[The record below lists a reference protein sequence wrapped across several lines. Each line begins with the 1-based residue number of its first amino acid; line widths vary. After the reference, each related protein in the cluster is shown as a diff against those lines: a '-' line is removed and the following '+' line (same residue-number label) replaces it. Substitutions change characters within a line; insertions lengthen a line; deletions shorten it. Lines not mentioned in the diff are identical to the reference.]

1 MLKKFISYYRPHLK
15 LFIIDMI
22 CAFLAALC
30 DLFYPFIARN
40 IINIYVPDRNLRLL
54 LTWAIILLGI
64 YLFKALMNFIIGY
77 WGHIVGVR
85 IQADLR
91 RDLFNH
97 LETLPI
103 SYYDENKTGTIMSR
117 IINDLQEVS
126 ELAHHGP
133 EDLFL
138 SFIMIIGSFF
148 MLISINLKLT
158 LIVFAFLP
166 FAIIFTVLIRKKQ
179 MDAFSQARVKI
190 AEVNAEV
197 ETSIAGIRVT
207 KAYTS
212 DSEEL
217 KKFEQA
223 NDNYKIAR
231 RNAYKY
237 LALFHSGMTFFM
249 DIMYLVV
256 LTAGGI
262 FFYQGLINT
271 GDFAAYLLYISNF
284 LTPIRKLVNLF
295 EQLTEGMTGFK
306 RFEEIMA
313 IEPEKDDPGAK
324 ELKDVKGEINFSN
337 VSFHYGSNKKDV
349 ISDLSFKI
357 EPGETLALVGPSGG
371 GKTTICNL
379 IPRFYEIDSGT
390 IEIDGQDIKT
400 LTRRSL
406 RQNIGSVAQDVF
418 LFNGSIKDN
427 IIYGNPEASDDQVEW
442 AAKQAEI
449 HEYIMTLPEGY
460 DTEVGERGLK
470 LSGGQR
476 QRIAIARV
484 FLKNPKILILDE
496 ATSALDNAT
505 EMAIQKALEK
515 LAIGRTVLVVAH
527 RLSTINNAD
536 EIVVLTNEGIKEKGT
551 QKELLAKKG
560 LYWQL
565 YQYQFR

>member
-15 LFIIDMI
+15 LFVIDMI

-54 LTWAIILLGI
+54 LTWAFILLLI

-138 SFIMIIGSFF
+138 SFVMIIGSFF
-148 MLISINLKLT
+148 MLISINVKLT

-166 FAIIFTVLIRKKQ
+166 FAVIFTVLIRKKQ

-217 KKFEQA
+217 KKFDQA
-223 NDNYKIAR
+223 NNNYQLAR

-271 GDFAAYLLYISNF
+271 GDFAAYLLYIGNF

-324 ELKDVKGEINFSN
+324 ELKDVKGDIRFDQ

-349 ISDLSFKI
+349 IKDLSFEIK
-357 EPGETLALVGPSGG
+357 PGETLALVGPSGG

-390 IEIDGQDIKT
+390 IYIDGQDIKT

-427 IIYGNPEASDDQVEW
+427 IIYGNPEANDDQVEW

-515 LAIGRTVLVVAH
+515 LAVGRTVLVVAH
-527 RLSTINNAD
+527 RLSTINTAD

>member
-15 LFIIDMI
+15 LFVIDMI

-54 LTWAIILLGI
+54 LTWAFILLLI

-138 SFIMIIGSFF
+138 SFVMIIGSFF
-148 MLISINLKLT
+148 MLISINVKLT

-166 FAIIFTVLIRKKQ
+166 FAVIFTVLIRKKQ

-217 KKFEQA
+217 KKFDQA
-223 NDNYKIAR
+223 NNNYQLAR

-271 GDFAAYLLYISNF
+271 GDFAAYLLYIGNF

-324 ELKDVKGEINFSN
+324 ELKDVKGDIRFDQ

-349 ISDLSFKI
+349 IKDLSFEIK
-357 EPGETLALVGPSGG
+357 PGETLALVGPSGG

-390 IEIDGQDIKT
+390 IYIDGQDIKT

-515 LAIGRTVLVVAH
+515 LAVGRTVLVVAH

>member
-15 LFIIDMI
+15 LFVIDMI

-54 LTWAIILLGI
+54 LTWAFILLLI

-138 SFIMIIGSFF
+138 SFVMIIGSFF
-148 MLISINLKLT
+148 MLISINVKLT

-166 FAIIFTVLIRKKQ
+166 FAVIFTVLIRKKQ

-217 KKFEQA
+217 KKFDQA
-223 NDNYKIAR
+223 NNNYQLAR

-271 GDFAAYLLYISNF
+271 GDFAAYLLYIGNF

-324 ELKDVKGEINFSN
+324 ELKDVKGDIKFAQ

-349 ISDLSFKI
+349 IKDLSFEIK
-357 EPGETLALVGPSGG
+357 PGETLALVGPSGG

-390 IEIDGQDIKT
+390 IYIDGQDIKT

-427 IIYGNPEASDDQVEW
+427 IIYGNPEANDDQVEW

-515 LAIGRTVLVVAH
+515 LAVGRTVLVVAH

>member
-15 LFIIDMI
+15 LFVIDMI

-54 LTWAIILLGI
+54 LTWAFILLLI

-138 SFIMIIGSFF
+138 SFVMIIGSFF
-148 MLISINLKLT
+148 MLISINVKLT

-166 FAIIFTVLIRKKQ
+166 FAVIFTVLIRKKQ

-217 KKFEQA
+217 KKFDQA
-223 NDNYKIAR
+223 NNNYQLAR

-271 GDFAAYLLYISNF
+271 GDFAAYLLYIGNF

-324 ELKDVKGEINFSN
+324 ELKDVKGDIKFDQ

-349 ISDLSFKI
+349 IKDLSFEIK
-357 EPGETLALVGPSGG
+357 PGETLALVGPSGG

-390 IEIDGQDIKT
+390 IYIDGQDIKT

-427 IIYGNPEASDDQVEW
+427 IIYGNPEANDDQVEW

-515 LAIGRTVLVVAH
+515 LAVGRTVLVVAH

>member
-40 IINIYVPDRNLRLL
+40 IINIYVPDRNLKLL
-54 LTWAIILLGI
+54 LTWAFILLGI

-390 IEIDGQDIKT
+390 IEIDGKDIKT

>member
-1 MLKKFISYYRPHLK
+1 MFKKFISYYRPHLK
-15 LFIIDMI
+15 LFIIDMV

-54 LTWAIILLGI
+54 LTWAFILLLI

-138 SFIMIIGSFF
+138 SIVMIIGSFF

-166 FAIIFTVLIRKKQ
+166 FAVVFTVLIRKKQ
-179 MDAFSQARVKI
+179 MDAFSQARIKI

-217 KKFEQA
+217 KKFDQA
-223 NDNYKIAR
+223 NNNYKIAR

-262 FFYQGLINT
+262 FFYQGMINT

-313 IEPEKDDPGAK
+313 IEPEKDDPGAI
-324 ELKDVKGEINFSN
+324 ELKDVKGDIDFDK

-349 ISDLSFKI
+349 IKDLSFKI
-357 EPGETLALVGPSGG
+357 NPGETLALVGPSGG

-390 IEIDGQDIKT
+390 IYIDGKDIKT

-551 QKELLAKKG
+551 QQELLAKKG

>member
-54 LTWAIILLGI
+54 LTWAFILLGI

-337 VSFHYGSNKKDV
+337 VSFHYGNNKKDV

>member
-54 LTWAIILLGI
+54 LTWAFILLGI

>member
-15 LFIIDMI
+15 LFVIDMI

-54 LTWAIILLGI
+54 LTWAFILLLI

-138 SFIMIIGSFF
+138 SFVMIIGSFF
-148 MLISINLKLT
+148 MLISINVKLT

-166 FAIIFTVLIRKKQ
+166 FAVIFTVLIRKKQ

-217 KKFEQA
+217 KKFDQA
-223 NDNYKIAR
+223 NNNYQLAR

-271 GDFAAYLLYISNF
+271 GDFAAYLLYIGNF

-324 ELKDVKGEINFSN
+324 ELKDVKGDIRFDQ

-349 ISDLSFKI
+349 IKDLSFEIK
-357 EPGETLALVGPSGG
+357 PGETLALVGPSGG

-390 IEIDGQDIKT
+390 IYIDGQDIKT

-427 IIYGNPEASDDQVEW
+427 IIYGNPEANDDQVEW

-515 LAIGRTVLVVAH
+515 LAVGRTVLVVAH